1 MTELIPCGRPRRPR
15 AGVLTEPVSE
25 RSGRFERS
33 SDAVI
38 SSSQAR
44 PLQCSCLRCP
54 VLIEGDTDRR
64 HMTLSV
70 HNVCRYSGPS
80 AAVVPRQGH
89 RDRKSVGS
97 GKSVSVRVDL
107 GGRRLIKKTKKTNNS
122 NNK

>member
-1 MTELIPCGRPRRPR
+1 MRISDWSSDVCSSDL
-15 AGVLTEPVSE
+15 
-25 RSGRFERS
+25 RS

-89 RDRKSVGS
+89 REGVAQTTIEA
-97 GKSVSVRVDL
+97 VRPTHPE
-107 GGRRLIKKTKKTNNS
+107 GRVAQRSEETTSELQSLIRNS
-122 NNK
+122 SS

>member
-70 HNVCRYSGPS
+70 HNVCGYSGPS
-80 AAVVPRQGH
+80 AAVVPRQCHHEGGAQKTIEAVRQTH
-89 RDRKSVGS
+89 PEGSVA
-97 GKSVSVRVDL
+97 RAYDPDHL
-107 GGRRLIKKTKKTNNS
+107 
-122 NNK
+122 